1 MGTAMPRRPADELFD
16 AVFAAKWAVR
26 QGLDPETGAV
36 HRAVLRRLLVGTG
49 PVAGAEIAA
58 DSGLAPA
65 AVTAALARLDTA
77 DLIWMTEG
85 RVRLAYPLSAAPTAF
100 AVAFEG
106 GRLCYA
112 CCAIDAL
119 GVPAMAGEAATITA
133 ACHHCG
139 EALTLRVGPEG
150 PADSHEVLVWVGERG
165 DPRGKACDVL

>member
-36 HRAVLRRLLVGTG
+36 HRAVLRRLLAGTG
-49 PVAGAEIAA
+49 PIAAAEIAA

-77 DLIWMTEG
+77 DL
-85 RVRLAYPLSAAPTAF
+85 SAAPTAF

-106 GRLCYA
+106 GRLCHA

-119 GVPAMAGEAATITA
+119 GVPAMAGEAATIMA

-165 DPRGKACDVL
+165 DLRGKACDVL